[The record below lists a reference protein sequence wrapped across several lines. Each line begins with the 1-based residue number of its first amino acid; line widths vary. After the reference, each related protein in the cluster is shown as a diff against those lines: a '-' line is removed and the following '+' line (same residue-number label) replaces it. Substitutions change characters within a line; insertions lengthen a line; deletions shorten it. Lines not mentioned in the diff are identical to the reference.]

1 MGAKQAKV
9 TSKERE
15 DCESADWSS
24 LEPGLL
30 ELIAEQLVA
39 DTANHVRFGAVCKAW
54 YVAAGANQRR
64 RSHPRV
70 GSLSSLSARGR
81 ARSRFQRLMDTAA
94 VEQLPDKKENSFAV
108 GCLARSYGV
117 RQLRSRHQRRWRRRR
132 YRERGSFHV
141 TIGKCSIN
149 GSFSSPSTLGWRIES
164 ESSSTWGRVFGRRKW
179 LTQPRE
185 VCRWKW
191 KLIDLTSSRSLCWR
205 RVQLN
210 RGEDPKPYEPL
221 MVLTSL
227 CLPSA
232 RGTRTTLLEIQGLI
246 TFINK

>member
-1 MGAKQAKV
+1 M
-9 TSKERE
+9 SKERE

-24 LEPGLL
+24 LEPGIL

-94 VEQLPDKKENSFAV
+94 VEQLPDKKENSFA
-108 GCLARSYGV
+108 
-117 RQLRSRHQRRWRRRR
+117 
-132 YRERGSFHV
+132 
-141 TIGKCSIN
+141 
-149 GSFSSPSTLGWRIES
+149 
-164 ESSSTWGRVFGRRKW
+164 
-179 LTQPRE
+179 PRE

-191 KLIDLTSSRSLCWR
+191 KLIDLTSSRCLCWR

-210 RGEDPKPYEPL
+210 RVRVGRERLFRIAAAAAAAAESQP
-221 MVLTSL
+221 
-227 CLPSA
+227 
-232 RGTRTTLLEIQGLI
+232 
-246 TFINK
+246 